1 MCAMTDPVHPKLFQS
16 GCMTM
21 GLMTPAARKPG
32 QPADV
37 AIELAVAR
45 RADRYGFAALWASQ
59 SPPAGADAGDAILD
73 DPFVWLAAIGAA
85 APGVALAAR
94 LELPRHGMP
103 QWLGAARSLQRMSG
117 GRCMLGVT
125 LAGDSEP
132 ARLHLEALLAQQGA
146 ERVPVLHIDGRAD
159 LQPVVRQL
167 HLELDERAG
176 APAQPSRQGF
186 RGGRIALSAA
196 LERMAESGVAHV
208 LVHLVRNGRP
218 VLDVMDELGTEVVP
232 RLALGVAP

>member
-1 MCAMTDPVHPKLFQS
+1 MTNPVYPKLFQS

-59 SPPAGADAGDAILD
+59 SSPDAGDAILD

-94 LELPRHGMP
+94 LDLPRHGMP
-103 QWLGAARSLQRMSG
+103 PWLGAVRSLQRMSG
-117 GRCMLGVT
+117 GRCVLGAA
-125 LAGDSEP
+125 LADDSEP
-132 ARLHLEALLAQQGA
+132 ARLHLEAMLAEQGA

-167 HLELDERAG
+167 YLELDERAG
-176 APAQPSRQGF
+176 APAQQSGQGF
-186 RGGRIALSAA
+186 RGGRIALSAE
-196 LERMAESGVAHV
+196 LERLAESGVGHL

-218 VLDVMDELGTEVVP
+218 VLDVLDELGTEVLP
-232 RLALGVAP
+232 RLPLGVAP